1 MSTNALTIDGEVA
14 SPASFDRAAL
24 NNFPA
29 ETHIEDVSQLD
40 ANRSGR
46 AVTLAGLLDRAT
58 PTEEA
63 THVTLHS
70 DDGFSA
76 SLSIEDV
83 CDRGIILFEQN
94 GEPLDSRFGGPFR
107 FLIPNA
113 AECKTA
119 ELDACANVKHLVRI
133 ELTNGPGHD
142 TRQSRSIPQPS

>member
-1 MSTNALTIDGEVA
+1 MSTDTLTIDGEVA
-14 SPASFDRAAL
+14 SPAIFGRVAL
-24 NNFPA
+24 NDLPA
-29 ETHIEDVSQLD
+29 DARIEDVSQVE
-40 ANRSGR
+40 ANRSGK
-46 AVTLAGLLDRAT
+46 AVTLAGLLDRAE
-58 PTEEA
+58 PTNEA

-76 SLSIEDV
+76 SLLITDV
-83 CDRGIILFEQN
+83 RDRGIVLFEQAD

-133 ELTNGPGHD
+133 ELTVGVGRD
-142 TRQSRSIPQPS
+142 TRRD